1 MHDELV
7 DAWDAY
13 LRGEEVPFSRPLYSH
28 RGVDAFEDVR
38 RRYEREVQFRSM
50 IDAYIAKFEEL
61 LREVAPRDRDA
72 AISRS
77 ILASDEG
84 KVYTLLAHASGRIS

>member
-1 MHDELV
+1 
-7 DAWDAY
+7 
-13 LRGEEVPFSRPLYSH
+13 
-28 RGVDAFEDVR
+28 
-38 RRYEREVQFRSM
+38 
-50 IDAYIAKFEEL
+50 L